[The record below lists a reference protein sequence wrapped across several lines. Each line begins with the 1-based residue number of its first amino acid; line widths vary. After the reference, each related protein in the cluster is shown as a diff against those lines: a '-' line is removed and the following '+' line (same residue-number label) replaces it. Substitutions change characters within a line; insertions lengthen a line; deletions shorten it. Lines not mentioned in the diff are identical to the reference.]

1 VGIRRRPAAVAAVAR
16 APAWRAHGV
25 DNARAWEVP
34 RVLGER
40 AEQSAG
46 GEG

>member
-1 VGIRRRPAAVAAVAR
+1 VGVRRRPAAVAAATR
-16 APAWRAHGV
+16 APARRAHGV
-25 DNARAWEVP
+25 DKARAWEVP

-40 AEQSAG
+40 AEHSVG